1 MKTPSTKY
9 LAMIQTQFQKLAST
23 VFWRSVNAVNSA
35 VIPRGFRSD
44 SLLRKPALP
53 SRLNWKRL
61 AFLLL
66 LAAVPASIVNE
77 ANAALPPLSPDE
89 LQRRAEV
96 VVVGTVNEVTVTA
109 TQTKSQ
115 FSNWIV
121 KIDATVE
128 RADKGSTAIQMGKT
142 LRVECWSLKQRP
154 YGWVGPS
161 GHYNIPAKG
170 ARFRMWLTRNEA
182 GNWSP
187 LTPNGIILLDGHSR
201 LDFKNPQR
209 VSRKTEPAL
218 SGASIFRKLKFQLV
232 NHDGDAD
239 VFIVEDDATPVG
251 YQLRITNLSDQP
263 ITFPEVESPDDYHLS
278 LSFRPETLMDV
289 ADRSRFAGT
298 DQQKTVRNRDGSSSV
313 LLTRPRE
320 WTIEPSGQ
328 KIVELKNLRFQAE
341 GGNRRSRV
349 ELRLGTVYS
358 GGNALKRRVR
368 ILPIQIVNHRGRDK
382 VPLHIGLSSWKA
394 GSCKI
399 RIANVSRDHSI
410 SFDEA
415 NTRIVI
421 DIDGDPAGGLEHLFE
436 GIELVAKS
444 DPTSTNV
451 SVVKVGQDPT
461 WVCTCRKAFSLQ
473 PADYLEFELRK
484 PVLIP
489 RNTLTKLRIDFENV
503 PGYWDKE
510 FDLEIPN

>member
-1 MKTPSTKY
+1 MNDSRNNSCATVTSFNMKTPPTKY
-9 LAMIQTQFQKLAST
+9 LAMIQTQFPKLAST
-23 VFWRSVNAVNSA
+23 VFWRSVNAVSSALIPSA
-35 VIPRGFRSD
+35 VWSD
-44 SLLRKPALP
+44 SLLCKPALP
-53 SRLNWKRL
+53 NRLDWKRL
-61 AFLLL
+61 GFLLL
-66 LAAVPASIVNE
+66 LVAVPASIVNQ

-109 TQTKSQ
+109 TETKSQ

-263 ITFPEVESPDDYHLS
+263 ITFPEVESPDDYHLK
-278 LSFRPETLMDV
+278 LLFRPGTLMDV
-289 ADRSRFAGT
+289 ADRPRFA
-298 DQQKTVRNRDGSSSV
+298 
-313 LLTRPRE
+313 
-320 WTIEPSGQ
+320 
-328 KIVELKNLRFQAE
+328 
-341 GGNRRSRV
+341 
-349 ELRLGTVYS
+349 
-358 GGNALKRRVR
+358 
-368 ILPIQIVNHRGRDK
+368 
-382 VPLHIGLSSWKA
+382 
-394 GSCKI
+394 
-399 RIANVSRDHSI
+399 
-410 SFDEA
+410 
-415 NTRIVI
+415 
-421 DIDGDPAGGLEHLFE
+421 
-436 GIELVAKS
+436 
-444 DPTSTNV
+444 
-451 SVVKVGQDPT
+451 
-461 WVCTCRKAFSLQ
+461 
-473 PADYLEFELRK
+473 
-484 PVLIP
+484 
-489 RNTLTKLRIDFENV
+489 
-503 PGYWDKE
+503 
-510 FDLEIPN
+510 